1 MIRPVLSALVL
12 AGALSGAA
20 KAGEVCNETS
30 FMLEIATAWRT
41 EAGLAAEGWTRVR
54 PGACEDTPADPSI
67 SEQYL
72 YARSTAAYPG
82 GVREWRG
89 GQDVCVDAGDFSFE
103 GLADCAAL
111 GLQSRR
117 FRRLGEDE
125 RGRVI
130 LVEPADFGERA
141 EEAGLQRLLQAAGY
155 DIRLIDG
162 YAGRRT
168 RRQIDAFETDAGRSF
183 GTDRTG
189 LIEALHAAALSRNGE
204 AGLQICN
211 EASAP
216 IAAAVARQRSD
227 TWESRGW
234 WHIAPGTCARPLAGS
249 YSANNVFFY
258 AERINSDPDGPLA
271 SPLTGGT
278 QGFCIAPSRFL
289 AEDRENCAGRSYAEA
304 RFRGA
309 PEPVDGRGRVALTD
323 LDFEEPIR

>member
-1 MIRPVLSALVL
+1 MFRIAFPALIL
-12 AGALSGAA
+12 AGALSSAA
-20 KAGEVCNETS
+20 SGGEVCNETS
-30 FMLEIATAWRT
+30 FTIEVATAWRT
-41 EAGLAAEGWTRVR
+41 EAGLAAEGWTPIH
-54 PGACEDTPADPSI
+54 PGSCAQTPPDPSV

-72 YARSTAAYPG
+72 YARSTKAYPG

-89 GQDVCVDAGDFSFE
+89 AQNVCVDTGDFSFE

-111 GLQSRR
+111 GLQSRG
-117 FRRLGEDE
+117 FRRLADE
-125 RGRVI
+125 ERTRAV

-168 RRQIDAFETDAGRSF
+168 RRQIDAFEADAGRSF

-189 LIEALHAAALSRNGE
+189 LIEALHTAALARNGE

-216 IAAAVARQRSD
+216 IAAAVARQRTD
-227 TWESRGW
+227 VWESRGW
-234 WHIAPGTCARPLAGS
+234 WHIAPGACARPLAGT
-249 YSANNVFFY
+249 YSAANVFFY
-258 AERINSDPDGPLA
+258 AERIDENPDGPLA

-289 AEDRENCAGRSYAEA
+289 AEDRGNCASRSYAEA
-304 RFRGA
+304 GFRPA
-309 PEPVDGRGRVALTD
+309 PEPVDGKGRVALSD